1 MLQAPKEGTRDPY
14 PHPMEQPPGT
24 DDVDGEDPASPA
36 APPILKPPGQR
47 TQRILNVVLAVA
59 VPATIVWFVVANWD
73 QIVAGPWEVSPG
85 YLVLAGVLLLVAEG
99 IAPFAW
105 EWLMLAAGADAPRKQ
120 VWFVWFAVE
129 PLKYLPVPIGPV
141 VGRYALAGRVG
152 LEPFTAVVT
161 IAYDFVIASGVG
173 FVITFPGLIWLAFA
187 VNPTYRWAVLI
198 VALIMLA
205 MAWATLRKGGLS
217 RLIADAI
224 GHERSDDNFGVDIPR
239 RALRGPALITLVM
252 LAVRITANGCIL
264 AALTPLPTM
273 YIPLYGLVFAI
284 AQLVPLA
291 RFGAREGA
299 IVIGLGALGVAEGP
313 ALLAGL
319 VSRLMGLGASL
330 VWLGISVLVGG
341 GRRAEPAG
349 LAPPSTDLEGSGRN

>member
-1 MLQAPKEGTRDPY
+1 MDEGPPEAEAREADADPGPEPDAPAAILR
-14 PHPMEQPPGT
+14 PPGR
-24 DDVDGEDPASPA
+24 
-36 APPILKPPGQR
+36 R
-47 TQRILNVVLAVA
+47 TQRILNLVLAVA
-59 VPATIVWFVVANWD
+59 VPATIAWFVVANWD

-85 YLVLAGVLLLVAEG
+85 YLVAAGILLLVAEG

-105 EWLMLAAGADAPRKQ
+105 EWLMLAAGTAAPKKQ
-120 VWFVWFAVE
+120 IWFVWFAVE

-173 FVITFPGLIWLAFA
+173 FVITFPGLIWLAFS
-187 VNPTYRWAVLI
+187 VNPSYRWAVLI
-198 VALIMLA
+198 VALVMLA
-205 MAWATLRKGGLS
+205 MAWATLRNGGLS

-224 GHERSDDNFGVDIPR
+224 GHERGEDAFGVDIPR

-264 AALTPLPTM
+264 AALTPLPTV

-319 VSRLMGLGASL
+319 VSRLLGLGASL
-330 VWLGISVLVGG
+330 LWLGAAVLIGGARPVG
-341 GRRAEPAG
+341 PPG
-349 LAPPSTDLEGSGRN
+349 LAPDSVDLEGSGRN